1 VVLGPSFDDL
11 PETALRK
18 KVEIKKD
25 EGEIA
30 WYSCTPKVSIQ
41 CFYRWP
47 DYRILEGFRMT
58 AVIIVLEGSSVSPR
72 MITSGTKQ
80 SADARSHVR

>member
-18 KVEIKKD
+18 TVDIKND

-58 AVIIVLEGSSVSPR
+58 VVIAVPEVVSVSPR
-72 MITSGTKQ
+72 TIPSGTMR